1 MSMRFSISDFNGK
14 AQAIDLSEGQVLCII
29 GTNGSGKSSLVL
41 GWAKRATTPQPVL
54 SGNREVAFRDSKV
67 SLSPSETQSYEQSGW
82 NIVRGQEARTKRG
95 YHNNQSWLNA
105 LLARLNDFGNH
116 CIREEVEAH
125 RNLDND
131 KAAEAQ
137 ELDPIAQINQVFQS
151 IGLSLVLSVDRNAN
165 YLVTKGAIA
174 QTYGINQMSDGERA
188 ALILIATAI
197 LAENGQTI
205 TVDEPERHMHRSVSS
220 PLLRELFRRRR
231 DLIWIIATHDVALL
245 RDFADAKL
253 LVLYEYDG
261 TGWKFDFLDST
272 SDLPDG
278 VVDAIYGARNKVL
291 FVEGKDEGSLDKPLY
306 QVLFPETTI
315 KPRGSCNEVQRSVEA
330 LNSVGALNSMEAR
343 GLVDADNR
351 EDAAALDGTRVARLG
366 VYAVESLYFHP
377 SVVQAVA
384 DVIGKTAEVNKILY
398 QASEKVSSDRLK
410 EDAQNYAERALRA
423 HLLGKPPKLVNL
435 KESDGIFQIDLSAY
449 SSLEDRIR
457 DKMKRAKA
465 ARNWEELVRLIRI
478 KGTQAPKFIRDSLGL
493 TQNGYY
499 EQARRVIAGNDDVR
513 VAILRLVPNP
523 FS

>member
-1 MSMRFSISDFNGK
+1 MQVSISDFNSNS
-14 AQAIDLSEGQVLCII
+14 QAIDLSEGQVLCIV
-29 GTNGSGKSSLVL
+29 GTNGSGKSSLIL
-41 GWAKRATTPQPVL
+41 DWAKRATTPQPVL
-54 SGNREVAFRDSKV
+54 SGNREVAFTDSKV
-67 SLSPSETQSYEQSGW
+67 NLSPSETQNYGQNGW
-82 NIVRGQEARTKRG
+82 NIVRGREARTKRG

-125 RNLDND
+125 RNLNSDR
-131 KAAEAQ
+131 AAEAK
-137 ELDPIAQINQVFQS
+137 ELDPIVQINQVFES

-165 YLVTKGAIA
+165 YLVTKGSIA
-174 QTYGINQMSDGERA
+174 KNYGINQMSDGERA

-197 LAENGQTI
+197 LAESGQTI
-205 TVDEPERHMHRSVSS
+205 TVDEPEKHMHRSVSS

-245 RDFADAKL
+245 KDFADAKL

-261 TGWKFDFLDST
+261 IGWKFDFLEST
-272 SDLPDG
+272 SDLPDDI
-278 VVDAIYGARNKVL
+278 VDAIYGARNKVL

-306 QVLFPETTI
+306 QILFPETTI

-351 EDAAALDGTRVARLG
+351 EDAKALKSTTVARLG

-377 SVVQAVA
+377 SVVEAVA
-384 DVIGKTAEVNKILY
+384 AVQGKAADVAQVLH
-398 QASEKVSSDRLK
+398 QASGKVSDDRLK

-423 HLLGKPPKLVNL
+423 HLLGNPPKLANL
-435 KESDGIFQIDLSAY
+435 KESNGAFQINISAFK
-449 SSLEDRIR
+449 SLED
-457 DKMKRAKA
+457 DLLHEMTQAKA
-465 ARNWEELVRLIRI
+465 TNNWEELVRLVRI

-493 TQNGYY
+493 TQNGYC
-499 EQARRVIAGNDDVR
+499 EQARRVIARNDNVR
-513 VAILRLVPNP
+513 AAILRLVPNP